1 MWVYNI
7 YIHIYLSIYIYIYI
21 TIKSISPPPP
31 PPHRIHGSCV
41 ARALEVGLTGFF
53 GACNACIRWVGSGL
67 IRLRVRHDLSPL
79 DRGCGLGSQQRSR
92 WGMFCRYPER
102 ITVSAGHA
110 LHMPW
115 KSGSPASL
123 ARAMRVSVGS
133 ETKTCAILSTP
144 KIYTYREG
152 GCSRFCLG
160 LFFSP
165 AL

>member
-1 MWVYNI
+1 MRVSAGSEEKMLCL
-7 YIHIYLSIYIYIYI
+7 IH
-21 TIKSISPPPP
+21 TTNT

-92 WGMFCRYPER
+92 WGMCCRYPER

-110 LHMPW
+110 LHVPW

-123 ARAMRVSVGS
+123 ARAMRVPAGS
-133 ETKTCAILSTP
+133 GKNLCYLINTTNLRIQGGEMLAFFL
-144 KIYTYREG
+144 G
-152 GCSRFCLG
+152 GC
-160 LFFSP
+160 FSP